1 MSVEGKKFKSPTK
14 ANVDIKTEIA
24 EVEILVDQM
33 HFDDEEFKIDQNSK
47 YNNDSP

>member
-14 ANVDIKTEIA
+14 VNEDIVA

-33 HFDDEEFKIDQNSK
+33 HFDDEELKIDH
-47 YNNDSP
+47 